1 MAGSDL
7 RGVRKASP
15 TSVPL
20 LISCSNTEN
29 KENSMDSGNKERSKS
44 ESEVCSRVG
53 HLSQILY
60 SPKYIT
66 FQDAEASLQLRLDDT
81 MDLSGSSARGVGR
94 NGSMETRH
102 DDSPMVDTQSRDC
115 SGQGPSDSKTFDDS
129 VIEIIGDSPAGKDKS
144 IIELLDSKDDLKLDM
159 SESRGSG
166 EGGRQMSEI
175 LASNSLLYDN
185 VDNLDKVIDDDED
198 VQSMLAHQSMDM
210 GDDMEDSIDLFD
222 KSSEINLLSPH
233 KTNKSK
239 KDVWSPKKEIWSAK
253 NEKKRKLR
261 EVSLSPTAEE
271 NCKKKVA
278 TVAESEVVGEEGKEG
293 EEDPT
298 FARISSKPDTYIDSG
313 SEISRPGSS
322 QHMVVSPDV
331 SWGTPL
337 PGEQDMKRTYK
348 PNQTSTPSATTNRR
362 AVLSSP
368 ELQRRRNLESD
379 KEMTKE
385 RGSPTQGQEFK
396 APTPLTSP
404 QGQSRLIRII
414 LDYGHVT
421 RVLDPG
427 RATEEDLVRLLQP
440 FGGRALGPEER
451 KEPDEAVGKRVKR
464 VSDASSLSK
473 SSSGSSGYLG
483 GSSGLTS
490 SSEGS
495 RARSRLS
502 LMPETPIEKHTV
514 VAPLPRMTEAVEKEG
529 KQNRRTSGDAL
540 ENVESSSKGED
551 RDQEET
557 EKAETCSVDVNASSS
572 VTGPNVSFVDD
583 TGTGVIASQLPGEGK
598 DSNKTEVD
606 TKKSRKGGKKL
617 DKEKRLVKKRPKVKL
632 EKKMEAVEEEK
643 DIDSAVSDRFA
654 VGTKVFAKWVDGT
667 GVYFYPADVV
677 ERLNT
682 EQAKVRFCED
692 EIEKV
697 LATESDVISAHH
709 LSPGDCVTVNYD
721 KFKAYEVTAS
731 LLQYPSMHGNSVSY
745 ELAITATESEPGP
758 NEDSRCVAHRDVK
771 LTDSQACAILR
782 GRGLVPT
789 LNKVS
794 AEINFENLCYSKRK
808 TRAPSRGLE
817 SPSTPRRKKQGGE
830 NVEESALSAAAT
842 ESSTSAEEPKSG
854 SGLKR
859 RLTTPAKRGKAGK
872 PSTPVSSGVQQR
884 KGKRLV
890 SSDDEDEVMPKSSSR
905 MQAIAEARE
914 SEAVSSPKSS
924 SSRRS
929 KKLLE
934 IFSGHAFVLNT
945 SSQRPLPMTYV
956 EEEDYT
962 DNEFVVSNATPRFD
976 RKKLTEII
984 VMNGGEVL
992 DEFPTQA
999 NPAPTLDRT
1008 LIVVS
1013 DRHSLT
1019 MTYILALADGVPI
1032 VSHLFLYDCVAAQS
1046 LQEYKSYLLPAGFSC
1061 LLMREV
1067 EQGQDCSHDLRVND
1081 CLLPTRM
1088 SRQRKDEDAS
1098 VTGKRI
1104 LSGLHVLVISKE
1116 EAFTEVWQSVLNSL
1130 GAAVS
1135 RRHDKTRLDKLRL
1148 PDVVVTD
1155 SNAHKAVCKVCFFI
1169 KSTFKSHH

>member
-1 MAGSDL
+1 M
-7 RGVRKASP
+7 
-15 TSVPL
+15 
-20 LISCSNTEN
+20 
-29 KENSMDSGNKERSKS
+29 
-44 ESEVCSRVG
+44 
-53 HLSQILY
+53 QIRY
-60 SPKYIT
+60 KIKYII

-81 MDLSGSSARGVGR
+81 MDLSNSFTGSK

-115 SGQGPSDSKTFDDS
+115 SGQSPSDLRTFDDS
-129 VIEIIGDSPAGKDKS
+129 VIEIIGDSPAAKDKS

-159 SESRGSG
+159 TESRCGG

-198 VQSMLAHQSMDM
+198 VQSMLAHQSMDI
-210 GDDMEDSIDLFD
+210 GDDLEDSIDLFD

-233 KTNKSK
+233 KSNKSK
-239 KDVWSPKKEIWSAK
+239 KDAWSPKKEIWSAK

-261 EVSLSPTAEE
+261 EASLSPTTEE

-278 TVAESEVVGEEGKEG
+278 TEAESGAAGEGGKEV
-293 EEDPT
+293 EEEIT
-298 FARISSKPDTYIDSG
+298 FARISSKPETCIDSG
-313 SEISRPGSS
+313 SESSRPGSS
-322 QHMVVSPDV
+322 QNMVVSPDV

-337 PGEQDMKRTYK
+337 PGEQDAKRKCK
-348 PNQTSTPSATTNRR
+348 PHQTSTPSANTNRR

-368 ELQRRRNLESD
+368 EKQRRKNLESGE
-379 KEMTKE
+379 KETSKE
-385 RGSPTQGQEFK
+385 RGSPTQGREFK

-404 QGQSRLIRII
+404 QNQLRIIRI
-414 LDYGHVT
+414 
-421 RVLDPG
+421 DPG
-427 RATEEDLVRLLQP
+427 RATEEELNRFLQSY
-440 FGGRALGPEER
+440 GGRCLGPEER
-451 KEPDEAVGKRVKR
+451 KEPEEPVGRRAKR

-495 RARSRLS
+495 RQRSRLS
-502 LMPETPIEKHTV
+502 IMPETPIERHTV
-514 VAPLPRMTEAVEKEG
+514 VAPLPRMTEDVEKESSQEQG
-529 KQNRRTSGDAL
+529 GEKG
-540 ENVESSSKGED
+540 NVENSISS
-551 RDQEET
+551 
-557 EKAETCSVDVNASSS
+557 N
-572 VTGPNVSFVDD
+572 VTAAGPNVSFVDD
-583 TGTGVIASQLPGEGK
+583 TLTGVIASQLPEEGK
-598 DSNKTEVD
+598 DLDKTEAEIVE
-606 TKKSRKGGKKL
+606 TKKGSKKVE
-617 DKEKRLVKKRPKVKL
+617 KEKKLVKKRPKVKV
-632 EKKMEAVEEEK
+632 EKKMEVYQEEM
-643 DIDSAVSDRFA
+643 DIGSSDRYA
-654 VGTKVFAKWVDGT
+654 VGTKVFGKWVDGT
-667 GVYFYPADVV
+667 GVCFYPAEVV
-677 ERLNT
+677 ERKNG

-709 LSPGDCVTVNYD
+709 LSPGDCVTVSYD

-745 ELAITATESEPGP
+745 QLAIAATESEPGP
-758 NEDSRCVAHRDVK
+758 NEDSRCVDHRDVK
-771 LTDSQACAILR
+771 LTDIQACAILR

-794 AEINFENLCYSKRK
+794 AEINFENLYYGKRK
-808 TRAPSRGLE
+808 TRVPSRGLE
-817 SPSTPRRKKQGGE
+817 SPSTPRRKRGGE
-830 NVEESALSAAAT
+830 HVDESAVSGPAT
-842 ESSTSAEEPKSG
+842 ESSTSTDEPKSA
-854 SGLKR
+854 SGLRR
-859 RLTTPAKRGKAGK
+859 RLTTPSKRGKAGK

-890 SSDDEDEVMPKSSSR
+890 SSEDEDEVMPKSSSR
-905 MQAIAEARE
+905 ARSARNPAISESRE
-914 SEAVSSPKSS
+914 TASPKSS

-929 KKLLE
+929 KKILE

-945 SSQRPLPMTYV
+945 SSQRPLPMTDV
-956 EEEDYT
+956 EEEDFT
-962 DNEFVVSNATPRFD
+962 DSEFVASNATPRFD
-976 RKKLTEII
+976 KRKLTEII
-984 VMNGGEVL
+984 IMNGGEVL
-992 DEFPTQA
+992 EDFPTQIS
-999 NPAPTLDRT
+999 PAPTLDRT

-1019 MTYILALADGVPI
+1019 MTYILALADSVPI
-1032 VSHLFLYDCVAAQS
+1032 VSHLFIYDCVAAQS
-1046 LQEYKSYLLPAGFSC
+1046 LQEYKAYLLPAGFSC

-1081 CLLPTRM
+1081 CLLPTRV

-1098 VTGKRI
+1098 MSSKRI
-1104 LSGLHVLVISKE
+1104 LSGLHVLVISVE

-1130 GAAVS
+1130 GASVS

-1155 SNAHKAVCKVCFFI
+1155 SKAPKAVCKVSFFFKIVFLHLCSHLWPSGHGRPILASGVSLKRAI
-1169 KSTFKSHH
+1169 KM